1 MLERFFCTQFAG
13 VKNELYE
20 NDGNAFAAVITNRL

>member
-1 MLERFFCTQFAG
+1 MLERFFCTHFAG

-20 NDGNAFAAVITNRL
+20 NDGNAFAAVITDRL